1 VSPLW
6 RDEVGAYLS
15 PHRLC
20 LVRLQRGARP
30 KPVAEHEQRFENVK
44 NDSWEVPLSALSAL
58 LAQSPWSGA
67 RTRVVLADHWARYI
81 IVPWSAELRSNE
93 ERLGHARQLLD
104 SSFGEAVAGWEVR
117 ISDAP
122 PQATRVACAM
132 HGELIAGIRAAC
144 EAAGATLVSL
154 QPQLIDAYAVWRHR
168 LPHANSWFVSI
179 EQGSLTAAR
188 LGRNGWDRVY
198 GVRIGTDWL
207 RELKRLQTFGRVARN
222 RPEDGQVYVDAP
234 HSWREVAVSASAGTD
249 ISGLQWLDESK
260 APLTTLQRLAQ
271 ARRMAA

>member
-1 VSPLW
+1 
-6 RDEVGAYLS
+6 
-15 PHRLC
+15 
-20 LVRLQRGARP
+20 VRLQRGARP

-168 LPHANSWFVSI
+168 LPQANSWFVSI

-234 HSWREVAVSASAGTD
+234 HSWREVAVSASAGAD

-260 APLTTLQRLAQ
+260 APLTTLQRLTQ

>member
-1 VSPLW
+1 MSPLW

-67 RTRVVLADHWARYI
+67 RTRVVLAEHWARYI
-81 IVPWSAELRSNE
+81 IVPWSAELRWNE
-93 ERLGHARQLLD
+93 EGLGHARQLLD

-234 HSWREVAVSASAGTD
+234 HSWREVAVSASAGAD

-260 APLTTLQRLAQ
+260 APLTTLQRLTQ

>member
-1 VSPLW
+1 
-6 RDEVGAYLS
+6 
-15 PHRLC
+15 
-20 LVRLQRGARP
+20 VRLQRGGRP
-30 KPVAEHEQRFENVK
+30 KPVAEHEQRFETVK
-44 NDSWEVPLSALSAL
+44 NDSWEAPLSALGAL
-58 LAQSPWSGA
+58 LAQSPWSGV

-93 ERLGHARQLLD
+93 ERLGHARQLLN

-132 HGELIAGIRAAC
+132 PGELIAGIRAAC
-144 EAAGATLVSL
+144 EAAGATLLSL

-168 LPHANSWFVSI
+168 LPQANSWFVSI

-234 HSWREVAVSASAGTD
+234 HSWREVAVSASAGAD

-260 APLTTLQRLAQ
+260 VPLTTLQRLAQ

>member
-260 APLTTLQRLAQ
+260 APLTTLQRLTQ

>member
-20 LVRLQRGARP
+20 LVRMQRGARP
-30 KPVAEHEQRFENVK
+30 KPVAEHEQRFDNVR
-44 NDSWEVPLSALSAL
+44 NDAWEAPVAALAAM
-58 LAQSPWSGA
+58 LAQPGWSGA

-81 IVPWSAELRSNE
+81 IVPWSAELRSDE
-93 ERLGHARQLLD
+93 ERLGHARQLLNSAYGD
-104 SSFGEAVAGWEVR
+104 AVAGWDVR
-117 ISDAP
+117 ISEAP
-122 PQATRVACAM
+122 PQATRVACAVSA
-132 HGELIAGIRAAC
+132 ELIAGIRAAC
-144 EAAGATLVSL
+144 AAAEATLVSL

-168 LPHANSWFVSI
+168 LPQANSWFVSI

-188 LGRNGWDRVY
+188 LGRSGWDRVY

-234 HSWREVAVSASAGTD
+234 HSWREVAAGASAGAD
-249 ISGLQWLDESK
+249 ISGLQWLDEPK

>member
-234 HSWREVAVSASAGTD
+234 HSWREVAVSAAAGAD

-260 APLTTLQRLAQ
+260 VPLTTLQRLAQ

>member
-1 VSPLW
+1 MSPLW

-168 LPHANSWFVSI
+168 LPQANSWFVSI

-234 HSWREVAVSASAGTD
+234 HSWREVAVSASAGAD

-260 APLTTLQRLAQ
+260 APLTTLQRLTQ

>member
-168 LPHANSWFVSI
+168 LPQANSWFVSI

-234 HSWREVAVSASAGTD
+234 HSWREVAVSASAGAD

-260 APLTTLQRLAQ
+260 APLTTLQRLTQ